1 MSRYGKYFHNIWNIP
16 NALTI
21 LRLLL
26 VPVYVR
32 LFDENR
38 YIAALCVFVA
48 ASLTDLLD
56 GYIARKYHLITA
68 FGKLMDPLADKIMV
82 LTVMVTLV
90 LDGRLPG
97 WALIVVAGKETIMV
111 LGGWLLVKMK
121 DIVVFSSAIGKAA
134 QFVFC
139 LGLAL
144 SLLQE
149 SFVSWPVQP
158 GRVFVYAA
166 VALNLAALVYY
177 ALDVKRKLSGSRLL

>member
-68 FGKLMDPLADKIMV
+68 FGKLMDPLADK
-82 LTVMVTLV
+82 
-90 LDGRLPG
+90 
-97 WALIVVAGKETIMV
+97 IMV